1 MLQALVGEKVKKAH
15 REKMKT
21 LKDPTMVIDLYYCGT
36 LERPQKIKEILKNG
50 FSEDGK
56 CSQLNLLIFISKF

>member
-1 MLQALVGEKVKKAH
+1 
-15 REKMKT
+15 
-21 LKDPTMVIDLYYCGT
+21 MVIDLYYCGT

-56 CSQLNLLIFISKF
+56 FFQLTLIIFISEVLS

>member
-1 MLQALVGEKVKKAH
+1 MKKAH

-56 CSQLNLLIFISKF
+56 FSQLTLLIFISKVLS